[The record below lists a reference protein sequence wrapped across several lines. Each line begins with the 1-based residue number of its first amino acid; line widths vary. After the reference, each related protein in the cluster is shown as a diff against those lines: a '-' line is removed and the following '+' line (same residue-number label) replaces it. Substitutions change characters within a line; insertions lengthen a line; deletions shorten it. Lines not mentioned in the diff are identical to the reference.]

1 MAKGRRVV
9 VTGLGTVSPVGNSIN
24 ESWSNL
30 KLGVSGAELIT
41 KFNTENYATKFGA
54 TVKKFDEMDCLDKK
68 ERRRTDLFIQ
78 FALAACNEAIEDS
91 QIMDANINMERIGVS
106 VSSGIGGLETI
117 EENAI
122 ILKEKGPK
130 RISPFFVPGSIIN
143 MASGNIAIKYG
154 FRGPNLSMVSACS
167 SGGHSIGLS
176 ARSIAYGDADVMISG
191 GAEAAMSPLGMA
203 GFNAAKALSTRNDS
217 PQEASRPWDKGRDG
231 FVLGEGAGVLVL
243 EELESA
249 IKRSAKIYA
258 EVIGFGMSDDA
269 FHITAP
275 AEDGRGAKLAMTNA
289 LKDSEVNISDID
301 HINAHGTSTP
311 LGDII
316 ESQAIRDIFKDKA
329 DDILVSSTK
338 SMTGHL
344 LGAAGAVES
353 IYSILA
359 IQDGIVPPT
368 INLIEPDNEA
378 RLNLVANKSQE
389 HNLNTV
395 MNNTFGFGGTNVS
408 LIFKKI

>member
-1 MAKGRRVV
+1 
-9 VTGLGTVSPVGNSIN
+9 
-24 ESWSNL
+24 
-30 KLGVSGAELIT
+30 
-41 KFNTENYATKFGA
+41 
-54 TVKKFDEMDCLDKK
+54 
-68 ERRRTDLFIQ
+68 
-78 FALAACNEAIEDS
+78 
-91 QIMDANINMERIGVS
+91 
-106 VSSGIGGLETI
+106 
-117 EENAI
+117 
-122 ILKEKGPK
+122 
-130 RISPFFVPGSIIN
+130 
-143 MASGNIAIKYG
+143 
-154 FRGPNLSMVSACS
+154 
-167 SGGHSIGLS
+167 
-176 ARSIAYGDADVMISG
+176 
-191 GAEAAMSPLGMA
+191 
-203 GFNAAKALSTRNDS
+203 
-217 PQEASRPWDKGRDG
+217 
-231 FVLGEGAGVLVL
+231 
-243 EELESA
+243 
-249 IKRSAKIYA
+249 
-258 EVIGFGMSDDA
+258 MSDDA

-289 LKDSEVNISDID
+289 LKDSEVNMSDID

-378 RLNLVANKSQE
+378 RLNLVANKAQE
-389 HNLNTV
+389 HNLKTV